1 MAGGSL
7 PQRGLTVEPAAPPCR
22 RLGEQGRPI
31 AHVHEWADRG
41 RGEALR
47 DAVRQRQRQLG
58 RRRPHDPFDEP
69 PNPGLVLQE
78 GQPAGGGPHE
88 RDRGN
93 SGQPL
98 RGRQPQP
105 DGGAADLDEAAD
117 DRLDG
122 GGVRRGVPG
131 ERLLI
136 DAELLLDA
144 LHALDEVVL
153 LGGTLVE
160 CHHDSS
166 YFARGL
172 HPSDRVVTAELRLQ
186 ALVEPVDL
194 GRVDSAELDVDMAGP
209 RPDPSG
215 AASARVQKAT
225 EWVEKVHGPPGD
237 DVGCEDPMSSEVRG
251 HAIARRG

>member
-1 MAGGSL
+1 MSTSGPIGDAARPCATPFDSDSVSSAGG
-7 PQRGLTVEPAAPPCR
+7 V
-22 RLGEQGRPI
+22 
-31 AHVHEWADRG
+31 
-41 RGEALR
+41 
-47 DAVRQRQRQLG
+47 
-58 RRRPHDPFDEP
+58 
-69 PNPGLVLQE
+69 
-78 GQPAGGGPHE
+78 PHE

-160 CHHDSS
+160 
-166 YFARGL
+166 
-172 HPSDRVVTAELRLQ
+172 
-186 ALVEPVDL
+186 
-194 GRVDSAELDVDMAGP
+194 
-209 RPDPSG
+209 
-215 AASARVQKAT
+215 
-225 EWVEKVHGPPGD
+225 
-237 DVGCEDPMSSEVRG
+237 
-251 HAIARRG
+251 